1 MMNKMASKL
10 KIPPNTVRCL
20 LILLILCFAACEGE
34 DCSME
39 DNPGCR
45 DATDAQVAKDLV
57 LTSENPSIKLV
68 SDTAVINCGMSAIVE
83 YRWEDYKPLDLK
95 TGEIGTGLNAKDM
108 PPMTLSLNSST
119 GARFGND
126 QFSEPRDNA
135 EWWRRE
141 IHGSIGLNEKDPETL
156 QTGKY
161 TFTVS
166 LQKPLISLPG
176 KGPVIKLPIIGTI
189 LGPKVRNVHI
199 RAALNY
205 SKYTPKGN
213 TSK

>member
-1 MMNKMASKL
+1 MMNKMASGL
-10 KIPPNTVRCL
+10 KMSPSIVRCL
-20 LILLILCFAACEGE
+20 SILLILCFAACEGE
-34 DCSME
+34 DCTMG

-45 DATDAQVAKDLV
+45 DNTDTNVTKDVV
-57 LTSENPSIKLV
+57 LTAENPSVKLV
-68 SDTAVINCGMSAIVE
+68 SDTAVINCGMSALVE
-83 YRWEDYKPLDLK
+83 YRWEDYKPIDFK
-95 TGEIGTGLNAKDM
+95 TGEGAGLNAKDM
-108 PPMTLSLNSST
+108 PPITLSLTSST
-119 GARFGND
+119 AAHHGD
-126 QFSEPRDNA
+126 SEFSEPRDNN

-141 IHGSIGLNEKDPETL
+141 IHGNVGLNEKDPETL

-166 LQKPLISLPG
+166 LRKPLISLPG
-176 KGPVIKLPIIGTI
+176 KGPVIKLPLIGTLI
-189 LGPKVRNVHI
+189 GPKVRNVHI